1 MYVLFYLVRDGTSFL
16 SFHYDGKRV
25 VELINLRALEGR
37 EVFIIAIF
45 LFILKADHAQIQKI
59 ENMPNQLFKGYI
71 SYVIIHERQIA
82 NLRPSASSQYSKGV
96 VGHIDIIQLQSLQ

>member
-45 LFILKADHAQIQKI
+45 LFILKADHA
-59 ENMPNQLFKGYI
+59 
-71 SYVIIHERQIA
+71 
-82 NLRPSASSQYSKGV
+82 
-96 VGHIDIIQLQSLQ
+96 